1 MRVPSHGGTTM
12 EKPHMERVTI
22 RLPRQQVEI
31 LQLMVDT
38 GDFPSISEAVRAAI
52 RDLIDERGEK
62 AMERLKSLSKM
73 A

>member
-1 MRVPSHGGTTM
+1 MTGRRHRGIRM
-12 EKPHMERVTI
+12 KKPHMERVTL

-38 GDFPSISEAVRAAI
+38 GDFPSVSEAIRAAI
-52 RDLIDERGEK
+52 RELIDERGEK
-62 AMERLKSLSKM
+62 AMERFKSLSEL

>member
-1 MRVPSHGGTTM
+1 MK
-12 EKPHMERVTI
+12 KPHMERVTL

-38 GDFPSISEAVRAAI
+38 GDFPSVSEAIRAAI
-52 RDLIDERGEK
+52 RELIDERGEK
-62 AMERLKSLSKM
+62 AMERFKSLSKL